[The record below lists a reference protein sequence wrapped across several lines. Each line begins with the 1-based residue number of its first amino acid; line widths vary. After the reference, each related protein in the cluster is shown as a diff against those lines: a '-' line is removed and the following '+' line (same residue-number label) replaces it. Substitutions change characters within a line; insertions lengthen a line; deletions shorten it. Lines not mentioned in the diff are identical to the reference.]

1 MSLNETALCKEGGGG
16 SLLPFVQDEFTWT
29 PWVRALLYA
38 VGMIY
43 MFLGVSIVADMFMNS
58 IEEITSRSKQVTKKD
73 GRVITYKV
81 WNPTVANLTLLALGS
96 SAPEILLSVIRTS
109 SEDFFVGGLGSA
121 TITGS
126 ASFNLLVIV
135 GLCMVVI
142 PSDELRR
149 MKDMEVFIVT
159 VVLMFFAYIWLAVI
173 VVFITPE
180 VIDIWE
186 AVVTLLGEPVLVY
199 IAYLADVGS
208 LRRCR
213 RGPEASE
220 EDALVKRALKMLGLE
235 ADDEDHQNTK
245 IVLEDAV
252 KEDKS
257 GFRKVVDR
265 GLPAD
270 REKISSVVEAGMAAR
285 ESRVQRRA
293 AMARI
298 RRVTR
303 ANFHLV
309 KPVGEGRPQVQFAVV
324 QQSLSSELAVKTIT
338 VVRMG
343 DHTGI
348 GTITGSYVVLRPKE
362 FISSPSASS
371 LLQSVYVTDPDNYE
385 GSMEVSGR
393 GSFVLAEGEMVKD
406 VPVEIVRQT
415 PWKLLQ
421 EVGCMDWTASHKV
434 VPAYR
439 KGVFSFAYER
449 IAIPGASHAQ
459 TLQTIVERLDGC
471 SGPARCNYRTTRLS
485 SAAWAPL
492 SPSSVQHELKSV
504 RFAGWM
510 MGWPSATAQGV
521 LEFPPGV
528 TERFIEIEILP
539 KQKAEIADKFLLIL
553 DEAEGAKFDRQEG
566 GSRDSQTQTVMIG
579 MNEQDEGASK
589 WLDATFNCDEVS
601 LGMASWREQFN
612 EAIFCNGSWEE
623 QKQASCFDFT
633 FHLISLPWKL
643 FFFPVPPKIFLGGWA
658 CFMVSLGYIAF
669 LTAVIGDMA
678 EIFGCVLEI
687 PDLVTGISFDPTADA
702 AIINV
707 TGSNSVNVF
716 LGLGLPWTVAAVIW
730 AVRGQ
735 TEQWLAVYSDIGQ
748 RDYMRDRGALVIRGA
763 EELFFSVIVFAA
775 MAALALIVV
784 LVRRKYVGGELG
796 GPFWSKVLGG
806 GSLLV
811 FWFSYIGLVSWY
823 SITGKTS
830 SADQLALVISLVF
843 ALCIFF
849 TIATAVVTIWLKGLK
864 AEEEE
869 EEADAGFIQEIQSP
883 KSEPGKLTD
892 ADALAPKCTSNVD
905 DLVLPGP
912 KLIQEPLPERVMMS
926 EKSSDIEAQ
935 SHVAA
940 EARQAVR
947 LHPAPPHPQLPRAP
961 PQPDGAADSEEPKN
975 VAMSLESAAPTWR
988 PTEEDAAYQTCPVY
1002 FLPAGCRAA
1011 CCSLTASPDEPRSCA
1026 SGTSRICKPGAEG
1039 SVEFR
1044 DKALEAGALE
1054 LVLTALQRHI
1064 SIAQVQEWQRSAS

>member
-96 SAPEILLSVIRTS
+96 SAPEILLSVVETLNK
-109 SEDFFVGGLGSA
+109 DFFVGGLGSA

-298 RRVTR
+298 RRGSKATTESDQAR

-406 VPVEIVRQT
+406 VPVEIVRKT

-421 EVGCMDWTASHKV
+421 EEVVVKMETLEVAGRLEPMEIGSIHATV
-434 VPAYR
+434 VTFVPAYR

-485 SAAWAPL
+485 SVPGFDY
-492 SPSSVQHELKSV
+492 EEIE
-504 RFAGWM
+504 
-510 MGWPSATAQGV
+510 GV

-687 PDLVTGISFDPTADA
+687 PDLVTGISFVALGTSMPDLFASRHAAVEDPTADA

-961 PQPDGAADSEEPKN
+961 PQPESPQEPKN

-1011 CCSLTASPDEPRSCA
+1011 CCSLTASPDEPRS
-1026 SGTSRICKPGAEG
+1026 SRREVP
-1039 SVEFR
+1039 
-1044 DKALEAGALE
+1044 
-1054 LVLTALQRHI
+1054 
-1064 SIAQVQEWQRSAS
+1064 